1 MLRNMF
7 LHILGKHPSISVSQY
22 VGVTESHTILKR
34 TEMSMQPLR

>member
-22 VGVTESHTILKR
+22 VSVTESHTILKR